1 MWKLI
6 CYEWKKLAKS
16 RSNLLLFVVLLAACA
31 YQIKTNVTTDIKDY
45 YFVSDE
51 HLDVV
56 KEQQNFA
63 NKSFEELQKQ
73 MGAIHY
79 NEIDQ
84 EHYNSSRSLDE
95 NYMKVTY
102 GTHWKE
108 LVKAYEEHTL
118 TQEMLND
125 WNVMSQDDTQQQSI
139 VRLEDFTIHYLY
151 TDEREVSDLKAM
163 FPDTVILTNRQDY
176 LYTKEKA
183 EQGSTQCFLKEC
195 NGFNAMYYDTLNT
208 RFLNAS
214 KTYHPTI
221 LANKYFDEI
230 MRVNFLVLLLI
241 SILLGNIYSKESSE
255 QTMIYLCT
263 SKAGWKKVSIT
274 KLIVALTIG
283 VLIPMLIPIISSLV
297 NYLRYGGFDL
307 QMFYYG
313 IGDVSANSI
322 VPYIFTNGEL
332 LIIVCFALLVGYT
345 ALTLTC
351 LTISR
356 YVKNTYIAGVSVLM
370 LTILPIYNIFT
381 LQSTNLNVWFPSY
394 LLMRIFDNLGYTS
407 QLFFQFGS
415 ITILRLWL
423 YVLVWFLGCGICLLL
438 IHQKNKKHLI

>member
-1 MWKLI
+1 
-6 CYEWKKLAKS
+6 
-16 RSNLLLFVVLLAACA
+16 
-31 YQIKTNVTTDIKDY
+31 
-45 YFVSDE
+45 
-51 HLDVV
+51 
-56 KEQQNFA
+56 
-63 NKSFEELQKQ
+63 
-73 MGAIHY
+73 
-79 NEIDQ
+79 
-84 EHYNSSRSLDE
+84 
-95 NYMKVTY
+95 
-102 GTHWKE
+102 
-108 LVKAYEEHTL
+108 
-118 TQEMLND
+118 
-125 WNVMSQDDTQQQSI
+125 
-139 VRLEDFTIHYLY
+139 
-151 TDEREVSDLKAM
+151 
-163 FPDTVILTNRQDY
+163 
-176 LYTKEKA
+176 
-183 EQGSTQCFLKEC
+183 
-195 NGFNAMYYDTLNT
+195 
-208 RFLNAS
+208 
-214 KTYHPTI
+214 
-221 LANKYFDEI
+221 
-230 MRVNFLVLLLI
+230 
-241 SILLGNIYSKESSE
+241 
-255 QTMIYLCT
+255 MIYLCT
-263 SKAGWKKVSIT
+263 SKAGWKKVSIA

-332 LIIVCFALLVGYT
+332 LIIVCFALFVGYT